1 MESGGGEILPG
12 PGLLVT
18 SKPGGGRGGWRAALF
33 ILGNHADCK
42 SSKMPSPTAGL
53 HAYTVTLSLLLL
65 LLPYLQRWDS
75 LSVLGSS
82 ACRPT

>member
-1 MESGGGEILPG
+1 MMESGGGELLPE
-12 PGLLVT
+12 PALPIT

-33 ILGNHADCK
+33 IVGNHADCK
-42 SSKMPSPTAGL
+42 SIVQIPYFVRRFASRF
-53 HAYTVTLSLLLL
+53 TVAIATTM
-65 LLPYLQRWDS
+65 QRWDS